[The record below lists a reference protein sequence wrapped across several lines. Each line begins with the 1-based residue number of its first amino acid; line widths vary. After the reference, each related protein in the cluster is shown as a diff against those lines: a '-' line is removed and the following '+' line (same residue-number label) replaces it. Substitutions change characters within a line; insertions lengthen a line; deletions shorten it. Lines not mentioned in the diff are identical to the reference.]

1 MPPMVWYWHRP
12 TAVTPL
18 VPALIFGT
26 AVWLLITLEAIFIGG
41 LFRANPSLSGIVMLA
56 GFLLSL
62 LLGVFLARLTYL
74 RNHPTGA

>member
-1 MPPMVWYWHRP
+1 M
-12 TAVTPL
+12 
-18 VPALIFGT
+18 
-26 AVWLLITLEAIFIGG
+26 FIGG